1 MGRQFDEAHF
11 FRDPLVLKAR
21 GARELQR
28 EFDLRLL
35 RWADNGQALAHQKG
49 DDLFIVG
56 INCYAALHT
65 KDVCV
70 ELLESSTVKE
80 TAFISGVNQAY
91 E

>member
-1 MGRQFDEAHF
+1 
-11 FRDPLVLKAR
+11 
-21 GARELQR
+21 
-28 EFDLRLL
+28 L

-56 INCYAALHT
+56 ANCYTDLDI

-80 TAFISGVNQAY
+80 TAFITGVNQTY